1 MTDAPLSGRRA
12 EAERNHARI
21 LDAAREVFL
30 ANPDAPILAVAAQA
44 GVGISA
50 LYRRYPSKEHLLRAL
65 AGDGLSRYITDMRA
79 ALNSDADPWTTYVEC
94 LHRVI
99 DSGSQALAQR
109 VAGTFTPTPELQA
122 LAQEAARLERTLF
135 RRARRSGELRDDV
148 SLADIVLLMESLTL
162 VQLPTGDDDSLRHR
176 YLALLLQGL
185 HNPVEAKLPGT
196 PAKQADLAQRWRT
209 KAR

>member
-1 MTDAPLSGRRA
+1 MSGRRA

-162 VQLPTGDDDSLRHR
+162 VQLPSGDDDSLRHR